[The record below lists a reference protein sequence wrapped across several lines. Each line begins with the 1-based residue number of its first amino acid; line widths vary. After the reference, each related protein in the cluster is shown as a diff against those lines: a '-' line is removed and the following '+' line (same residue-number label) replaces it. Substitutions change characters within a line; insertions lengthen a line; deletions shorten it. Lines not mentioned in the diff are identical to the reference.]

1 MGFTRETIWALSD
14 RGVIE
19 SVVDY
24 KVNSREGRDAIRLVA
39 EQLGLR
45 ERLPTT
51 PKGHRIVCACHA
63 RDFRRVGL
71 GRPGAATHGH
81 ALTTAPATLQT
92 SWRPARQEPAT
103 KLVRSRVVRR
113 LHTEGVC
120 IPESISKTTAA
131 FLVQSVS
138 MRLGW
143 RRFLPSII
151 R

>member
-51 PKGHRIVCACHA
+51 PKGHRILCAYRA
-63 RDFRRVGL
+63 RDSS
-71 GRPGAATHGH
+71 PCGAWSPWCIDSWACIDHGAGDSANLLATG
-81 ALTTAPATLQT
+81 TAGARYQT
-92 SWRPARQEPAT
+92 GAIKGGSPPT
-103 KLVRSRVVRR
+103 Y
-113 LHTEGVC
+113 
-120 IPESISKTTAA
+120 
-131 FLVQSVS
+131 
-138 MRLGW
+138 
-143 RRFLPSII
+143 
-151 R
+151 